1 MNDPAAADLCRLL
14 IRAPSRSF
22 EIAAPSEVPLAEL
35 LPTLV
40 LYAEGDNGED
50 LDESGLEHDGWVLQQ
65 LGDEPF
71 EEDETVRSLGLCHGE
86 TLYLRPRRDQLPPI
100 HFDDLT
106 DGVATGMAERPDRWR
121 PAFTRVLLQS
131 LGLLVLLTG
140 LTVLATGGS
149 GGLTALTAA
158 ASAVLMLLSA
168 WAASR
173 AMGDLPAATGLAA
186 MAILYMALA
195 GAAVPSGEPGLS
207 LLGAVVL
214 AGAMSAAGATVLGV
228 AAVAGSVPFFTGLV
242 TAEVLA
248 LLGALS
254 LMFLPG
260 ASVPAVAGMVALIA
274 LLAGTFAPQLAF
286 RLSGLRLPPLP
297 SNPEQLQEGIDPFP
311 ARAVLDR
318 THLADRF
325 QTALY
330 AAIGAVLTVCL
341 VVLATAPGWIA
352 ATLCV
357 IVSTVLLLQTR
368 GVASAWQRV
377 AMVAPAWTGLT
388 ALALDFAWTASAVPR
403 SLALLALFAFTTALA
418 VASWTVPGRRQ
429 LPHWGRAAEIIQIL
443 LCVAVFSLVLAGF
456 GVFGALRSIGG

>member
-22 EIAAPSEVPLAEL
+22 EIAAPSEVPLSEL
-35 LPTLV
+35 LPTFV

-71 EEDETVRSLGLCHGE
+71 EEDETIRSLGLCHGE

-106 DGVATGMAERPDRWR
+106 DGVATGMSERPDRWR
-121 PAFTRVLLQS
+121 PAFTRGLLQC
-131 LGLLVLLTG
+131 LGLLVLLTC
-140 LTVLATGGS
+140 LVVLATGGP

-158 ASAVLMLLSA
+158 SSAVLMLLSA

-186 MAILYMALA
+186 MATLYMAVA
-195 GAAVPSGEPGLS
+195 GAAVPTGEPGLA
-207 LLGAVVL
+207 LLGAVL
-214 AGAMSAAGATVLGV
+214 LTAAMCAAGATVLGL
-228 AAVAGSVPFFTGLV
+228 AAVAGSVPFFTGLFTV
-242 TAEVLA
+242 EVHVV
-248 LLGALS
+248 LGALS

-260 ASVPAVAGMVALIA
+260 ASVAAVAGLIA
-274 LLAGTFAPQLAF
+274 LLALLTGTFAPQLAF
-286 RLSGLRLPPLP
+286 RMAGLRLPPLP
-297 SNPEQLQEGIDPFP
+297 ANPEQLQEGIEPFP

-318 THLADRF
+318 AHLADRF

-330 AAIGAVLTVCL
+330 ASTGAVLTVCL
-341 VVLATAPGWIA
+341 VTLAVSTGWVA
-352 ATLCV
+352 ATMCV
-357 IVSTVLLLQTR
+357 IVSLVMLLQTR
-368 GVASAWQRV
+368 GLASAWQRV
-377 AMVAPAWTGLT
+377 SMVAPAWIGLT
-388 ALALDFAWTASAVPR
+388 ALALDGALASSPLTR
-403 SLALLALFAFTTALA
+403 SLTLLALLAVTTVLAL
-418 VASWTVPGRRQ
+418 VSWSVPGRRQ
-429 LPHWGRAAEIIQIL
+429 LPHWGRAAEIIQLL

-456 GVFGALRSIGG
+456 GAFGALRSIGG